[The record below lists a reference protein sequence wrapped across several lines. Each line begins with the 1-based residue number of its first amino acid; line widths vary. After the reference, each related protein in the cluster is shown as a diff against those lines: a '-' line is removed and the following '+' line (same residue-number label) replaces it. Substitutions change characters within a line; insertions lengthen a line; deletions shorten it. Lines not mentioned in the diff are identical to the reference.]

1 MCVHAGALTRLS
13 LNNNHIGRLSS
24 HSKHVESGV
33 PALTLCMQ
41 QLPLLRCLEVNSNGI
56 ALDEAEVLMAA
67 VAAAPCMRCLH
78 LRQQEKLDGSVAKGH
93 LYRLEEWVV

>member
-41 QLPLLRCLEVNSNGI
+41 QLPLLRCLEVNSNGV
-56 ALDEAEVLMAA
+56 AADEGELLMAA
-67 VAAAPCMRCLH
+67 VADTPNMRCLR
-78 LRQQEKLDGSVAKGH
+78 LRQQEKLDVSVAKRF
-93 LYRLEEWVV
+93 LSRLEEWVV